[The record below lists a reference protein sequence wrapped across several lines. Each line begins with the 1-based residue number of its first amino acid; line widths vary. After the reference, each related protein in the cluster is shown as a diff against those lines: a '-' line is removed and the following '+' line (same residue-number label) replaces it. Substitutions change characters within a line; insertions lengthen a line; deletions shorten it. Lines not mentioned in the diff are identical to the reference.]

1 LGSIAFIVKYVGTIL
16 ATKPFFKKSVYKIA
30 GLFFNMRLTFGIVAS
45 IFGLQSGIISE
56 NVYISL
62 LLIIVTTSL
71 VASVLLKRLPVEIEK
86 EEILEELMI

>member
-1 LGSIAFIVKYVGTIL
+1 
-16 ATKPFFKKSVYKIA
+16 
-30 GLFFNMRLTFGIVAS
+30 MRLTFGIVAS
-45 IFGLQSGIISE
+45 IFGLQSDIISV